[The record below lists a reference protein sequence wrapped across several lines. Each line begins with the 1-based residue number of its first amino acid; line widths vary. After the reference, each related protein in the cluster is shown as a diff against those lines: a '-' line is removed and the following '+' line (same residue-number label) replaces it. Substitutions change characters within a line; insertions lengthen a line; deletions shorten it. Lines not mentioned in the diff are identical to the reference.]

1 MMGRDYNDGF
11 SVWLSADA
19 AKTWTR
25 ADVSYHHNAKANVS
39 KVRVV
44 PPAVNISKGPPT
56 AFMGTSGYA
65 GLVRVGEMSAAILYD
80 WDFWTAPP
88 YPPSSVPPGAMLR
101 SAVTEQPGSSELD
114 DIHEL
119 HPPYES
125 LAFTM
130 RIDLVSAKQEPLEP
144 A

>member
-1 MMGRDYNDGF
+1 MGGALLCC
-11 SVWLSADA
+11 W
-19 AKTWTR
+19 
-25 ADVSYHHNAKANVS
+25 
-39 KVRVV
+39 
-44 PPAVNISKGPPT
+44 
-56 AFMGTSGYA
+56 A
-65 GLVRVGEMSAAILYD
+65 GLASLLGLS
-80 WDFWTAPP
+80 WDAPP